1 MRRCRV
7 LVVVAS
13 VAAVWGAGALAGCG
27 AAGSWG
33 RPIGVPGLE
42 TLNKGGDASVSSGP
56 TA

>member
-1 MRRCRV
+1 MPV

-13 VAAVWGAGALAGCG
+13 VAAVRGAGALAGCG

-33 RPIGVPGLE
+33 RAIGVPGLE